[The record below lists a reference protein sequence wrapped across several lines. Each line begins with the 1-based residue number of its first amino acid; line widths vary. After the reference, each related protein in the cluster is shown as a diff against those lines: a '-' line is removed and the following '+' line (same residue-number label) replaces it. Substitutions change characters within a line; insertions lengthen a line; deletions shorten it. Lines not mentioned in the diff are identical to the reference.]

1 MIPAFNNCS
10 RAKNTLAHELL
21 AAVAPT
27 MFQHVTVLV
36 SFIFAIAL
44 THVFSSASQLLLARD
59 RVRFSPLLT
68 VSMVNAALG
77 VIINWLGLW
86 QLQNMKHWSPAEVLL
101 QLGWVIPNY
110 FSCSLV
116 AMPYS
121 ETGLL
126 DMAVFFERQRRFIF
140 SATLTLWAMSGLETY
155 VDRYSFQGWKPNDW
169 IGAELF
175 GLPLGVCALLA
186 GWAKPRWLQ
195 WVGVGGM
202 FVQNIAYFVF
212 FTLGS

>member
-1 MIPAFNNCS
+1 
-10 RAKNTLAHELL
+10 
-21 AAVAPT
+21 

-44 THVFSSASQLLLARD
+44 THVFSSASQLILARE
-59 RVRFSPLLT
+59 RVRFSWLLS
-68 VSMVNAALG
+68 VSMLNAAFG

-86 QLQNMKHWSPAEVLL
+86 GLQNLKHWSLSEVLL

-126 DMAVFFERQRRFIF
+126 DMLAYFERQRRVIF
-140 SATLTLWAMSGLETY
+140 SATLTLAAMGGLATY
-155 VDRYSFQGWKPNDW
+155 ADRNNFEGWQPNEW
-169 IGAELF
+169 IGAELV
-175 GLPLGVCALLA
+175 GLTLGVFAVMA
-186 GWAKPRWLQ
+186 GWGKPRWLQ

-202 FVQNIAYFVF
+202 LVQNAWWFVF
-212 FTLGS
+212 YTLGS

>member
-1 MIPAFNNCS
+1 
-10 RAKNTLAHELL
+10 
-21 AAVAPT
+21 

-59 RVRFSPLLT
+59 RARFSELLA
-68 VSMVNAALG
+68 VSMVNAAFG
-77 VIINWLGLW
+77 VIINWLSLW
-86 QLQNMKHWSPAEVLL
+86 ELQNLKHWSLTDVLV

-116 AMPYS
+116 AMPYG
-121 ETGLL
+121 ETGPL
-126 DMAVFFERQRRFIF
+126 DMPAYFERQRRVIF
-140 SATLTLWAMSGLETY
+140 SATLALWAMGSLATY
-155 VDRYSFQGWKPNDW
+155 VNRNDFGWKPNDW
-169 IGAELF
+169 IGAELAA
-175 GLPLGVCALLA
+175 LPLGICALLA

-202 FVQNIAYFVF
+202 FAQNVWYFVF
-212 FTLGS
+212 YTLSA

>member
-1 MIPAFNNCS
+1 
-10 RAKNTLAHELL
+10 
-21 AAVAPT
+21 
-27 MFQHVTVLV
+27 MFQHVSVLV

-59 RVRFSPLLT
+59 RVRFSALLT

-86 QLQNMKHWSPAEVLL
+86 ELQNIKHWSLAEVLL

-121 ETGLL
+121 ESGLL
-126 DMAVFFERQRRFIF
+126 DMSAFFERQRRVIF
-140 SATLTLWAMSGLETY
+140 SATLALAVMGGLATY
-155 VDRYSFQGWKPNDW
+155 LDRNSFEGWKPNDW
-169 IGAELF
+169 IGLLLA
-175 GLPLGVCALLA
+175 VCAVLA

-195 WVGVGGM
+195 WLGVGGM
-202 FVQNIAYFVF
+202 LVQNISFFVF
-212 FTLGS
+212 YTLGS

>member
-1 MIPAFNNCS
+1 
-10 RAKNTLAHELL
+10 
-21 AAVAPT
+21 

-59 RVRFSPLLT
+59 RVRFSALLT

-86 QLQNMKHWSPAEVLL
+86 DLQNLKHWSLGEVLL
-101 QLGWVIPNY
+101 QLGWVVPNY

-116 AMPYS
+116 AMPVS
-121 ETGLL
+121 ESGPL
-126 DMAVFFERQRRFIF
+126 DMSGFFERQRRVIF
-140 SATLTLWAMSGLETY
+140 SATLALSVMGGLATY
-155 VDRYSFQGWKPNDW
+155 LDRNNFQGWKPNDW
-169 IGAELF
+169 IGAELL
-175 GLPLGVCALLA
+175 GLLLAVCAVLA

-202 FVQNIAYFVF
+202 FVQNICFFVF
-212 FTLGS
+212 YTLGA

>member
-1 MIPAFNNCS
+1 
-10 RAKNTLAHELL
+10 
-21 AAVAPT
+21 

-44 THVFSSASQLLLARD
+44 THVFSSASTLILERE
-59 RVRFSPLLT
+59 RVRFSSLLA
-68 VSMVNAALG
+68 VSMLNAAFG

-86 QLQNMKHWSPAEVLL
+86 QLQDMKHWSPVEVLL

-116 AMPYS
+116 AMPYI
-121 ETGLL
+121 EKGPL
-126 DMAVFFERQRRFIF
+126 DMAAFFERQRRFIF
-140 SATLTLWAMSGLETY
+140 SATLTLWGMSALEIY
-155 VDRYSFQGWKPNDW
+155 VDRNIIPGWKPNDW

-175 GLPLGVCALLA
+175 GLPLGICALLA

-202 FVQNIAYFVF
+202 FFQNISYFVLF
-212 FTLGS
+212 SLGP

>member
-1 MIPAFNNCS
+1 
-10 RAKNTLAHELL
+10 
-21 AAVAPT
+21 

-44 THVFSSASQLLLARD
+44 THVFSSGSQLLLARE
-59 RVRFSPLLT
+59 RVRFSALLA
-68 VSMVNAALG
+68 VSMLNAALG

-86 QLQNMKHWSPAEVLL
+86 QLQNLKQWSLPEVLL

-121 ETGLL
+121 ESGLL
-126 DMAVFFERQRRFIF
+126 DMPAYFERQRRIIF
-140 SATLTLWAMSGLETY
+140 SATLALWAMGSLATY
-155 VDRYSFQGWKPNDW
+155 ADRNNFGWTPNEW
-169 IGAELF
+169 TGAEIA
-175 GLPLGVCALLA
+175 GLPLGICAVLA

-195 WVGVGGM
+195 WVGVAGM
-202 FVQNIAYFVF
+202 FAQNVWYFLF
-212 FTLGS
+212 YTLGG